1 LPVARVP
8 DLRPSPHRAPR
19 SALRIPQLL
28 RLLADLPD
36 GATLSRLS
44 KSNGTPKS
52 SLLALLRALTQ
63 TGFVQH
69 HDGRYAI
76 GPESIKLASAI
87 AAQRRF
93 PDIALPVLNTLA
105 DASGESAF
113 LAQLADDGPEAVY
126 IHRADRASA
135 LRFSAEVGS
144 REPLYSSA
152 VGRVLLAFQP
162 EPWRERYLRHVKL
175 VARTPKTVKSKRE
188 LRRILERVRRE
199 RGATS
204 FEETID
210 GVAGIA
216 APVFDGTGNLL
227 AGLVVGAPASRARSK
242 VQILVAQVRDAAREI
257 SSLMGYRAPAE

>member
-1 LPVARVP
+1 
-8 DLRPSPHRAPR
+8 
-19 SALRIPQLL
+19 
-28 RLLADLPD
+28 
-36 GATLSRLS
+36 
-44 KSNGTPKS
+44 
-52 SLLALLRALTQ
+52 
-63 TGFVQH
+63 
-69 HDGRYAI
+69 
-76 GPESIKLASAI
+76 
-87 AAQRRF
+87 
-93 PDIALPVLNTLA
+93 
-105 DASGESAF
+105 
-113 LAQLADDGPEAVY
+113 
-126 IHRADRASA
+126 
-135 LRFSAEVGS
+135 
-144 REPLYSSA
+144 
-152 VGRVLLAFQP
+152 
-162 EPWRERYLRHVKL
+162 